1 MHNLK
6 YWDSKRMSMD
16 ILLCY
21 ANFRVMPSIIE
32 AHCHIEIKI
41 DGKIFYEEKD
51 INN

>member
-1 MHNLK
+1 
-6 YWDSKRMSMD
+6 MD

-21 ANFRVMPSIIE
+21 ANFRVMLGIIE
-32 AHCHIEIKI
+32 AHCHIGIEI

>member
-1 MHNLK
+1 
-6 YWDSKRMSMD
+6 MD